1 MMENNN
7 NRCVFSLSGVTG
19 MLIATVLL
27 LAILVVLTIWGLKA
41 QQEVMQK
48 PYSLKDVQSVKM
60 FGSKEQDHRSIKEAQ

>member
-1 MMENNN
+1 MMENN

-27 LAILVVLTIWGLKA
+27 LAILAVLTIWGLKA

-48 PYSLKDVQSVKM
+48 PYSLKDIQSVKM